1 MSTNP
6 RGRWRGLLV
15 LLALAAASLAALPA
29 GASAAPAA
37 PTDFKLSMR
46 APDVRFPELEL
57 RARCTPG
64 CTLRLKELNAV
75 RYRTRGGVE
84 QLPYSAIAPLSGT
97 RRLPAGRTV
106 VIRIPVP
113 FAVRESAI
121 AALPKGQAL
130 VGHVVMDVEQNGTT
144 FEASRQFTATTAG
157 TPQPFPATPYADAI
171 RIPRPAKGRTRR
183 SMRWRVTIT
192 GRQITDWE
200 YDRSEPAGTPCRMIA
215 AGRGTQ
221 TLRFRSTKAVVVE
234 EVAYGNGG
242 LDLRVAGSG
251 GIGSAPVPVR
261 IDAVRDGA
269 EQKGTEGGCG
279 GDVGGDGGG
288 DPRPACVR
296 AGSAKAEFNVG
307 YSGSSRRDLF
317 VFRGTG
323 DDPLVPAAPDCPLE
337 LGAGLDDPFDVLT
350 PRPVSGGRLG
360 SAGIVIARFREN
372 RHAKLSGGGDD
383 DELTRT
389 EIVVTFKRV

>member
-1 MSTNP
+1 MSTTSRV
-6 RGRWRGLLV
+6 RGALG
-15 LLALAAASLAALPA
+15 LLALAATLVALPA
-29 GASAAPAA
+29 AAASAADP
-37 PTDFKLSMR
+37 PVDLKLSMSR
-46 APDVRFPELEL
+46 PDVRFGALEL

-64 CTLRLKELNAV
+64 CTLRLRELNAV

-97 RRLPAGRTV
+97 RRVPAGRTV
-106 VIRIPVP
+106 VIRVPVP
-113 FAVRESAI
+113 FAVREQAI
-121 AALPKGQAL
+121 AALPRGQAV
-130 VGHVVMDVEQNGTT
+130 VGHLVASVEQNGTT
-144 FEASRQFTATTAG
+144 TDASRQFTATMAG
-157 TPQPFPATPYADAI
+157 TPQPFPATPFLDAI
-171 RIPRPAKGRTRR
+171 RVPRARKGRT
-183 SMRWRVTIT
+183 SPAKRWRVTIA

-242 LDLRVAGSG
+242 LDLRVVGSG

-261 IDAVRDGA
+261 IDAVRDGV

-288 DPRPACVR
+288 GPGPACVR

-307 YSGSSRRDLF
+307 YGASPRRDLF

-323 DDPLVPAAPDCPLE
+323 DDPLVPVAPDCPLE
-337 LGAGLDDPFDVLT
+337 LGAGLDDPFDALT

-360 SAGIVIARFREN
+360 GAGIVIARFREN
-372 RHAKLSGGGDD
+372 RHAKLSGGGD
-383 DELTRT
+383 ELTRT